1 MLLVLLTLINPGG
14 ASFQIPITS
23 ASARTYWPGGGYPVS
38 NAFDGNPGT
47 FYHSYGSAA
56 PQWLILQLQT
66 RAVIDF
72 VQIEDR

>member
-23 ASARTYWPGGGYPVS
+23 ASARSAWTQFPTS
-38 NAFDGNPGT
+38 NLYDGNPDT
-47 FYHSYGSAA
+47 FYHSDASSA
-56 PQWLILQLQT
+56 PEWLIFELQT
-66 RAVIDF
+66 MTVIDF